1 MFSLPSPYGIG
12 TMGREAFEF
21 IDFLKAAGQKFWQL
35 LPLGPTDLGDSPYS
49 SPSSFAGN
57 TNLIDLDDLA
67 ADGLI
72 TKEYLES
79 FFWGD
84 DPEKIDYELVKKN
97 RVEIFRK
104 AFDNYMNEAA
114 GTASFIYKDEK
125 KETVS
130 PDPVS
135 AWRTGNAAWLENY
148 ALFTALREK
157 FRTPWQEWPEDIR
170 DREEAALVRYKAEL
184 SEETDLIVFTQYLFF
199 RQWEKL
205 RSYAR
210 EQGIRLIGDMPVY
223 AASDSADVW
232 SEPEFFRLQEDVAG
246 VPPDAFSEEGQ
257 LWGNPIYDY
266 EAMEKDGFG
275 WWIRRVDAAGR
286 LYDVLRIDHFRGF
299 ESYWAVP
306 KTEKTAINGRWVKGP
321 GMKLVGVLTSWFNE
335 MEFIAEDLGQIT
347 PEVYQLLKDS
357 GLPGMKVL
365 EFAFD
370 ASASSVYLPHSCNEN
385 SICYAGT
392 HDNNTVLGWEEEL
405 SEEDRAFAKDYMNI
419 TEEEGWPWGLI
430 RTGMSTASKL
440 FIAQMQDVLELPG
453 DARMNVPGVPDGN
466 WRWRMK
472 KGAASLDIAARLLK
486 YTKTF
491 RRI

>member
-12 TMGREAFEF
+12 TMGREAFKF
-21 IDFLKAAGQKFWQL
+21 IDFLKAAGQKYWQL
-35 LPLGPTDLGDSPYS
+35 LPLGPTDLGNSPYS

-57 TNLIDLDDLA
+57 TNLIDLDGLA
-67 ADGLI
+67 EDGLI
-72 TKEYLES
+72 TKGYLES
-79 FFWGD
+79 FSWGD
-84 DPEKIDYELVKKN
+84 DPEKVDYELVKKN
-97 RVEIFRK
+97 RREVFRK
-104 AFDNYMNEAA
+104 AFDNYMNEADRSA
-114 GTASFIYKDEK
+114 EGRDS
-125 KETVS
+125 VL
-130 PDPVS
+130 
-135 AWRTGNAAWLENY
+135 AWRTENGAWLENY

-157 FRTPWQEWPEDIR
+157 FKTSWQEWPSDIR
-170 DREEAALVRYKAEL
+170 DRIPEAVERYTAEL
-184 SEETDLIVFTQYLFF
+184 SEETDFIVFTQYIFF
-199 RQWEKL
+199 KQWEKL

-232 SEPEFFRLQEDVAG
+232 SEPEFFKLEDDVAG

-306 KTEKTAINGRWVKGP
+306 KTERTAVNGRWVKGP
-321 GMKLVGVLTSWFNE
+321 GMKLVGVLTGWFSE

-370 ASASSVYLPHSCNEN
+370 ASGSSVYLPHSCSEN

-392 HDNNTVLGWEEEL
+392 HDNSTVLGWKEEL
-405 SEEDRAFAKDYMNI
+405 SEEDRAFARDYMNI
-419 TEEEGWPWGLI
+419 TEDEGWPWGLI

-440 FIAQMQDVLELPG
+440 FVVQMQDVLELSG

-466 WRWRMK
+466 WRWRMR
-472 KGAASLDIAARLLK
+472 KGAASGDIAARLLK